1 MKYLLAVLLL
11 IGFTLPT
18 PAAET
23 AAKKK
28 TPAKEET
35 ASPEAQATAKTLTP
49 TQKTK
54 LMEILNKGDDA
65 ALQSLP
71 GIGETRAKSVV
82 KGRPF
87 AEPLDLLKVEGIGD
101 ATFARI
107 VSHAKADFP
116 EKAKKKASPK
126 AEGEAAKKKAPAKK
140 KAASAEKKT
149 AKE

>member
-1 MKYLLAVLLL
+1 MKYILTVLLL
-11 IGFTLPT
+11 IGFTLPS
-18 PAAET
+18 AEAEA

-28 TPAKEET
+28 AAAKV
-35 ASPEAQATAKTLTP
+35 EAPSTEVEAAAKTLTP

-71 GIGETRAKSVV
+71 GIGETRAKAVV

-126 AEGEAAKKKAPAKK
+126 AEGEDSKKKAPT
-140 KAASAEKKT
+140 AEKKT